1 MTLILLRKEVGVT
14 TSTTAAE
21 ARSVGISDGLIEE
34 LASAI
39 TERVPGV
46 RELILFGSRADGT
59 YSPESDMDLF
69 VLVDGYERDRLHT
82 TMACAAA
89 AAAPARRRGLKRDV
103 IASSVGDYQQRRALA
118 GPVEREVF
126 QKGVTIYAA

>member
-1 MTLILLRKEVGVT
+1 MT
-14 TSTTAAE
+14 TSTTATE
-21 ARSVGISDGLIEE
+21 VRSVGISDGLIEE

-59 YSPESDMDLF
+59 FSPQSDMDLF
-69 VLVDGYERDRLHT
+69 VLVDDYERDRLHT

-118 GPVEREVF
+118 GSVEQEVF

>member
-1 MTLILLRKEVGVT
+1 MAARAIGPLSCYTGGEHLERERRRGGKEV
-14 TSTTAAE
+14 
-21 ARSVGISDGLIEE
+21 
-34 LASAI
+34 ASAI
-39 TERVPGV
+39 AGRVPGV

-59 YSPESDMDLF
+59 YSSDSDLDLF

-103 IASSVGDYQQRRALA
+103 IAASVGDYRQRRAMA
-118 GPVEREVF
+118 GSVEQEVYL
-126 QKGVTIYAA
+126 KGVTIYAA

>member
-1 MTLILLRKEVGVT
+1 MENSAIRTP
-14 TSTTAAE
+14 AHP
-21 ARSVGISDGLIEE
+21 VGISDGLIEE

-39 TERVPGV
+39 AGRVPGV

-59 YSPESDMDLF
+59 YSSDSDLDLF

-89 AAAPARRRGLKRDV
+89 AARRRGLKRDV
-103 IASSVGDYQQRRALA
+103 IAASVGDYRQRRAMA
-118 GPVEREVF
+118 GSVEQEVYL
-126 QKGVTIYAA
+126 KGVTIYAA

>member
-1 MTLILLRKEVGVT
+1 MI
-14 TSTTAAE
+14 TSTTATE
-21 ARSVGISDGLIEE
+21 VRSVGISDGLIEE

-59 YSPESDMDLF
+59 FPPRATWI
-69 VLVDGYERDRLHT
+69 VDDYERDRLHT

-118 GPVEREVF
+118 GSDEQEVF

>member
-1 MTLILLRKEVGVT
+1 MT
-14 TSTTAAE
+14 TSTTATE
-21 ARSVGISDGLIEE
+21 VRSVGISDGLIEE

-59 YSPESDMDLF
+59 FSPQSDMDLF
-69 VLVDGYERDRLHT
+69 VLVDDYERDRLHT

-118 GPVEREVF
+118 GSVEQEVF
-126 QKGVTIYAA
+126 RKGVTIYAA

>member
-1 MTLILLRKEVGVT
+1 MENSAIRTP
-14 TSTTAAE
+14 AHP
-21 ARSVGISDGLIEE
+21 VGISDGLIEE

-39 TERVPGV
+39 AGRVPGV

-59 YSPESDMDLF
+59 YSSDSDLDLF

-103 IASSVGDYQQRRALA
+103 IAASVGDYRQRKAMA
-118 GPVEREVF
+118 GSVEQEVYL
-126 QKGVTIYAA
+126 KGVTIYAA

>member
-1 MTLILLRKEVGVT
+1 MT
-14 TSTTAAE
+14 TSTTATE
-21 ARSVGISDGLIEE
+21 VRSVGSSDGLIEE

-59 YSPESDMDLF
+59 FSPQSDMDLF
-69 VLVDGYERDRLHT
+69 VLVDDYERDRLHT

-118 GPVEREVF
+118 GSVEQEVF